1 MPKKPLRIDRMK
13 SFQGSPP
20 DYQIMRMVELQEAIG
35 EAFRSVKPTEALMR
49 RCHEARILAGITA
62 DKD

>member
-1 MPKKPLRIDRMK
+1 MPKKPLRLDRAK
-13 SFQGSPP
+13 SFPGSPP
-20 DYQIMRMVELQEAIG
+20 DSQIMRMVELQEAIG
-35 EAFRSVKPTEALMR
+35 EAFRSVRPSDALMR